1 MSSVGLNSGL
11 SARKASTR
19 VAEQPSSQPFFKHL
33 WPPLAL
39 LSLGRRLRT
48 PLGLP
53 GMESSQRPGVERP
66 WGAVPGSGT
75 LGHLCYVDFYGL
87 IYDQASCALWSFLP
101 ATLAAR
107 TKSKPSKWVLVASL
121 STPKLHLSFLCV
133 LLVGKFKR
141 VLCHDRVES
150 VLDESSPSCKALPC
164 CSVTRLCVF
173 RSGSCH
179 GDQGDSPG
187 QARVKLWLPCCLQG
201 GSWPSLEIPC
211 PILTWIFPQIGD
223 LWRKPCPT

>member
-1 MSSVGLNSGL
+1 MCITVPGIIYARSQELSSSCLVCLQGLLMAEPSCLPPPPAPTPSPGFIFVFVYKMSSVGLNSGL

-19 VAEQPSSQPFFKHL
+19 VAEPSSQPFFKHL
-33 WPPLAL
+33 WPPLVL

-87 IYDQASCALWSFLP
+87 IYDQVSCALWSFLP

-107 TKSKPSKWVLVASL
+107 TKSKPSK
-121 STPKLHLSFLCV
+121 
-133 LLVGKFKR
+133 
-141 VLCHDRVES
+141 
-150 VLDESSPSCKALPC
+150 
-164 CSVTRLCVF
+164 
-173 RSGSCH
+173 
-179 GDQGDSPG
+179 
-187 QARVKLWLPCCLQG
+187 
-201 GSWPSLEIPC
+201 
-211 PILTWIFPQIGD
+211 
-223 LWRKPCPT
+223 